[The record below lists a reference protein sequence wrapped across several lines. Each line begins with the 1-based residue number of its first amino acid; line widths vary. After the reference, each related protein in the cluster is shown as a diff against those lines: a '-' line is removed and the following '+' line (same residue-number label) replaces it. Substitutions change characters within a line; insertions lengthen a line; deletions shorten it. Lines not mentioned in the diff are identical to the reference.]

1 MVTIWNAE
9 SIADSLRLADELREQ
24 GLRADVYPEA
34 DKLGK
39 QFKYAA
45 TRGIPNVAV
54 LGDDERAKG
63 NVSIKNLKSGEQ
75 STVGRAEAAEHLRKN
90 RTTG

>member
-1 MVTIWNAE
+1 
-9 SIADSLRLADELREQ
+9 RLADELREQ

-45 TRGIPNVAV
+45 TRGIPSVAV
-54 LGDDERAKG
+54 LGDDERAQG
-63 NVSIKNLKSGEQ
+63 NVSIKNLKSGVQ
-75 STVGRAEAAEHLRKN
+75 TTVGRAEVAEHLLKN
-90 RTTG
+90 RATG